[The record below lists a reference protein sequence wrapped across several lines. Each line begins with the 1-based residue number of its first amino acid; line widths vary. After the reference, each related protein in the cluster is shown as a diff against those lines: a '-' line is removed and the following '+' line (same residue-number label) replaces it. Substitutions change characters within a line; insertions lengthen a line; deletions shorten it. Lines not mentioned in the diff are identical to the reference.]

1 MIDTMGDTKNK
12 SKEDLIA
19 TKIIELG
26 ESSFDGDGDV
36 LDIPMESDENLK
48 IKPVLTPISNSFKE
62 LPEPQASGEAT
73 VVVRGGQAPKEPE
86 EVAFQ
91 LGRSP
96 GRLHKSE
103 SAAQVEA
110 QIGIADNL
118 RMVQSRLQQLE
129 GELERVRQDN
139 EKLQSQ
145 LDESAAQNLEFT
157 KQVENLERMRS
168 EVVDQYGAEMQILRD
183 NLRESEKSLARSLQQ
198 NEQLEA
204 RIGQDFR
211 KIRVRER
218 ELENRL
224 EIAKIEKDALLRAK
238 DEVIL
243 DLKRKLDENSAEI
256 NTYKSRIVE
265 LNKVIEANNQQLIRT
280 VRTLRLALTNLEGG
294 ESLLGAPL
302 KKAD

>member
-36 LDIPMESDENLK
+36 LDIPMESDENIK
-48 IKPVLTPISNSFKE
+48 IKPVLTPMSSFKE
-62 LPEPQASGEAT
+62 LPEPPASGEAT
-73 VVVRGGQAPKEPE
+73 VVVRAGQAPKEPE

-96 GRLHKSE
+96 GRIHKSE
-103 SAAQVEA
+103 SATQVEA

-129 GELERVRQDN
+129 NELERVRQDN
-139 EKLQSQ
+139 EKLQAQ
-145 LDESAAQNLEFT
+145 LDESASQNLEFT
-157 KQVENLERMRS
+157 KQIENLERMRS
-168 EVVDQYGAEMQILRD
+168 EVVDQYSAEMQILRD

-265 LNKVIEANNQQLIRT
+265 LNKVIETNNQQLIRT